1 MTDILNYD
9 FKILLNPEN
18 VPVFEDMLSEVAA
31 AVLTVMIEKGS
42 IKANGNCK
50 LFLKE
55 SQMKT
60 LFKQ

>member
-31 AVLTVMIEKGS
+31 AVLTVMIEKGEHKGKWEL
-42 IKANGNCK
+42 KAR
-50 LFLKE
+50 
-55 SQMKT
+55 
-60 LFKQ
+60 